1 MAGKHFDRQ
10 FQLKQAASTQSAGS
24 RESGLDDLD
33 VIARRLMGEVEI
45 KDRTWLFKTY
55 KRCFLG
61 TDLVKAMVKLQIAPD
76 VKGAV
81 AVGNQLMERRV
92 FHHVWEAGFEFKN
105 STLFYRFSFHEE
117 LLGGTDLTNI
127 SQTYVLDTCKRAKGN
142 VEMVEY
148 KSGKFAFQGKALVDW
163 MLKEGTVLTQEEA
176 MKLANLFVACKLIT
190 KVVSDKGPMQAFS
203 LSCLY
208 VLTIKPSEGDKA
220 KANSALGVLRL
231 EYGYPPIPG
240 DIDHPNSFPYKPS
253 ATWSGLG
260 VFGITGDCGFMA
272 NYQRFVS
279 ETTSVKPVFMS
290 SLCLIPSIMA
300 GLKADAK
307 LVVVTANSDSL
318 AAIFPNRYD
327 LPLPEEEFHKC
338 SDVTGFEVV
347 AEATSLLSPDVDR
360 VLVGNEIA
368 KRVVDF
374 LEIDSTV
381 QAILLECTE
390 LPHFS
395 APLLR
400 HYTQLPVFDALSVC
414 DFFQDASDSGE
425 GQAGRRAACVGQHC
439 QRGLPDTLIN

>member
-1 MAGKHFDRQ
+1 MCLPSSLRRGTKLRQ
-10 FQLKQAASTQSAGS
+10 TAPWVSCAWSTGAP
-24 RESGLDDLD
+24 
-33 VIARRLMGEVEI
+33 
-45 KDRTWLFKTY
+45 
-55 KRCFLG
+55 G
-61 TDLVKAMVKLQIAPD
+61 TCAHQH
-76 VKGAV
+76 GTR
-81 AVGNQLMERRV
+81 GNP
-92 FHHVWEAGFEFKN
+92 
-105 STLFYRFSFHEE
+105 
-117 LLGGTDLTNI
+117 
-127 SQTYVLDTCKRAKGN
+127 
-142 VEMVEY
+142 
-148 KSGKFAFQGKALVDW
+148 
-163 MLKEGTVLTQEEA
+163 
-176 MKLANLFVACKLIT
+176 ANLLTLCWRCIC
-190 KVVSDKGPMQAFS
+190 
-203 LSCLY
+203 LS
-208 VLTIKPSEGDKA
+208 SF
-220 KANSALGVLRL
+220 R
-231 EYGYPPIPG
+231 YPPIPG
-240 DIDHPNSFPYKPS
+240 DIDHPNSFPYKVVYRQVPGLTFEL
-253 ATWSGLG
+253 AQSGALPDEVRESFVTAIRDLERLG

-338 SDVTGFEVV
+338 SVTNEFMMAQMGCSIARPERIINMGLQDVTGFEVV